1 MPAVPEE
8 MAALGSA
15 PEQHLVLEALTAHL
29 RGCLA
34 AQVEDLK
41 ALRDLLLYH
50 VEDLEDIM
58 SALKS
63 RHDFASCTLW
73 GLPPPL

>member
-1 MPAVPEE
+1 MGARTGNETVEKQLGVP
-8 MAALGSA
+8 
-15 PEQHLVLEALTAHL
+15 
-29 RGCLA
+29 
-34 AQVEDLK
+34 QVEDLK

-58 SALKS
+58 AALKS

-73 GLPPPL
+73 RLSHPVCAH